1 MVWIRLYLDCL
12 KFSVDCHVRSAELC
26 DVNVLAVE
34 FVNVTTANI
43 DPSALFLQ
51 VRSYWQ
57 NEVEERFTSQAEQI
71 IGHFVSHAYRLV
83 SRIVLNQNQASLSW
97 GWCAAMWTQIETQLF
112 VNFQTKLVLEFTSN
126 VSKMHQADPFTLTV
140 QTSCLDNGIHCAT
153 FKSSPSGLRA
163 VQKHRSL

>member
-34 FVNVTTANI
+34 FVKVTTANI

-57 NEVEERFTSQAEQI
+57 NEEEERFTSQAEQI
-71 IGHFVSHAYRLV
+71 IGHFVSHTYRLV
-83 SRIVLNQNQASLSW
+83 SRNALNQNQPSLLHEVDVLPCEHRLKHNCLWIFKQS
-97 GWCAAMWTQIETQLF
+97 LF
-112 VNFQTKLVLEFTSN
+112 LNSPLTFLRYTKLILSLWLSKHPVWTTEFIVLHSN
-126 VSKMHQADPFTLTV
+126 PAH
-140 QTSCLDNGIHCAT
+140 LDSEQYKNT
-153 FKSSPSGLRA
+153 P
-163 VQKHRSL
+163 